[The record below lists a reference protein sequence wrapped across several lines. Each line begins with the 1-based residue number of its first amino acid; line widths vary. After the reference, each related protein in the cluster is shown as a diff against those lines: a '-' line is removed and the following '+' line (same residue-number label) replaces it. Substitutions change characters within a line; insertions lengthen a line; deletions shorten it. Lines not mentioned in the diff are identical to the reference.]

1 MKKNKIFIAC
11 DSTNISRIKEIIKKS
26 KTSKLKI
33 GYKFGLEF
41 LNSKNG
47 RKFVSQLKNQITFG
61 DYKFSDI
68 PNTCSSAIKAI
79 KDLKFNYCTIHISSG
94 LEALKA
100 AKKDSGKTKLVG
112 VTILTSLDNKAL
124 KEIGFNRD
132 VKKLV
137 YHQAK
142 LANKAK
148 LDAIVCSAQE
158 VKIVRKVFKKEI
170 ITPGIRFNSKLKSN
184 INDQKRVLTPKQA
197 YKNGSDW
204 LVIGRPI
211 TKGNVKNNIQTL
223 INHLN

>member
-1 MKKNKIFIAC
+1 MKNKVFIAC
-11 DSTNISRIKEIIKKS
+11 DSTNISKIKEIIKKT

-47 RKFVSQLKNQITFG
+47 RTFVSKLKNQITFG

-79 KDLKFNYCTIHISSG
+79 KDLQFNYCTIHISSG
-94 LEALKA
+94 LEALRA
-100 AKKDSGKTKLVG
+100 AKKVSRKTKLVG
-112 VTILTSLDNKAL
+112 VTILTSLDNKAV
-124 KEIGFNRD
+124 KEIGFNKD

-148 LDAIVCSAQE
+148 LVAIVCSAKE
-158 VKIVRKVFKKEI
+158 VKIVRKIFKKEI
-170 ITPGIRFNSKLKSN
+170 ITPGIRFNSKYST
-184 INDQKRVLTPKQA
+184 NDQRRVLTPKQA

-211 TKGNVKNNIQTL
+211 TKGNIKSNIQRL
-223 INHLN
+223 IDHLK